1 MIGQVREDGEGG
13 EVGEDE
19 GEVGEGEEV
28 VQGSLIRKL
37 CSKKSITS
45 HKEIS

>member
-1 MIGQVREDGEGG
+1 VFGQVREDGEDG
-13 EVGEDE
+13 EG